1 MSAKIVPFPLAK
13 RYQMIARQARYAAE
27 LSADAA
33 ERHIAHQLRLQANA
47 MRRKGV
53 DPDLIQHE
61 LKSMESAIRKLLACA
76 AFGGAA

>member
-13 RYQMIARQARYAAE
+13 RRQLIARQARYAAA
-27 LSADAA
+27 LSTDAA
-33 ERHIAHQLRLQANA
+33 ERHIAQQLPTQADA

-53 DPDLIQHE
+53 ELNLIQHE
-61 LKSMESAIRKLLACA
+61 LKSMETAIRKLLACA